1 MREYNL
7 FVIKSEYLNIYK
19 NQPAQLYEIFKKLY
33 CMNTNLNYGIT
44 FYEQLCNFISVD
56 SIRYYLNSKYDLN
69 NYNKFFIEKTLIEL
83 KPSRIIIK
91 SKYNI
96 PNIIKVFNCYNRNI
110 FVCDFKNNDFF
121 WLNSFVRTKVLQ
133 YI

>member
-19 NQPAQLYEIFKKLY
+19 NQPLQLYEILKKLY
-33 CMNTNLNYGIT
+33 YMNTNLNYGVT

-69 NYNKFFIEKTLIEL
+69 NHNKFFIEKTLIEL